1 MFMWITFSTKKLYF
15 LFIDKGYFFCDNG
28 ETKGGHEMVILSESD
43 MFEVKVTSLLAD
55 YDRETIT
62 NLYQPIIGYTA
73 LAIYFSFWSESKNQ
87 KVLSL
92 SSHEQFL
99 ARMKMN
105 PGTFIEGRKL
115 LEAVGLIK
123 TRLEKVQEVKIY
135 HYEVLAP
142 KTPSGF
148 FADTLLYGLLI
159 QALGESEAE
168 RVKRVYEIHSGDEL
182 GEDIS
187 SSFNDIFHP
196 DFEDAAFL
204 KASSSKEKIAGRNKS
219 KVVTEFSYDEFFKC
233 IKEDSQ
239 ISETAFTKKEMK
251 EIERLASLY
260 GVSELV
266 AAHVVI
272 NCYSPEKEKG
282 KRVDLNQVNEDLK
295 NEISYSIKSRKSSH
309 KKNTVIGD
317 DGLAAKIKY
326 FEIASPKDVLSVLQN
341 GTKPA
346 RADLNI
352 INILSKDYNLPNPV
366 INVAIDFILTMNN
379 NVLSTYSAE
388 KIGASL
394 SRENIETAVDAME
407 YLRNNYV
414 KENKKSGKKS
424 YKPSTKKVEEVKEE
438 IETPSEEQSEE
449 YFENLL
455 KKFEDR

>member
-1 MFMWITFSTKKLYF
+1 
-15 LFIDKGYFFCDNG
+15 
-28 ETKGGHEMVILSESD
+28 MVILSEND
-43 MFEVKVTSLLAD
+43 MFEVKIASLLAD

-87 KVLSL
+87 KILSL

-105 PGTFIEGRKL
+105 PGTFLEGRKL
-115 LEAVGLIK
+115 LEAVGLVK
-123 TRLEKVQEVKIY
+123 TRLEKIKDVKIY

-142 KTPSGF
+142 KTPKGF
-148 FADTLLYGLLI
+148 FLDTLLYGLLI
-159 QALGESEAE
+159 QALGEPEAE
-168 RVKRVYEIHSGDEL
+168 RLKRVYEIHGGEEL

-204 KASSSKEKIAGRNKS
+204 KASNNKQEIAGRNKS
-219 KVVTEFSYDEFFKC
+219 KITTEFSYDEFFKC
-233 IKEDSQ
+233 LREDSQ

-266 AAHVVI
+266 TAHVVI

-282 KRVDLNQVNEDLK
+282 KRVDLAQVNEDLK
-295 NEISYSIKSRKSSH
+295 NEISYSTSSRKSNH
-309 KKNTVIGD
+309 KQNKVIGD

-352 INILSKDYNLPNPV
+352 INSLSKDYNLTNPV

-379 NVLSTYSAE
+379 NVLSTYNAE
-388 KIGASL
+388 KIAASL
-394 SRENIETAVDAME
+394 SREKIETAVDAME
-407 YLRNNYV
+407 YLRSNYV
-414 KENKKSGKKS
+414 KENKKSNKKNS
-424 YKPSTKKVEEVKEE
+424 YKPTQVISNKSEVKESV
-438 IETPSEEQSEE
+438 SEEDDEE
-449 YFENLL
+449 LL
-455 KKFEDR
+455 DFFKDR